1 MKQKGAS
8 LCQGAQA
15 MITSTNNDLYT
26 RRAMGAYMHSS
37 GAPSGALLAMSGAD
51 TDARGRDY
59 VVLRNGSID
68 VCAVYRVRNDG
79 TLKRLKRW
87 PAEVR

>member
-1 MKQKGAS
+1 
-8 LCQGAQA
+8 
-15 MITSTNNDLYT
+15 MITSINNDLYT

-37 GAPSGALLAMSGAD
+37 GALAGAMLAMSGAD
-51 TDARGRDY
+51 TDAKGRSY
-59 VVLRNGSID
+59 VVLRDGNID
-68 VCAVYRVRNDG
+68 ICAVYRVRHDG